1 MKTNRLKNV
10 FTFLLLSLAI
20 FSFGQDKIIKKNGE
34 KLKVIV
40 KEVGDKEIKYV
51 MYDDPNGVLFTIP
64 KALVRNVEFSYGQK
78 MKMENTAASEDY
90 YLDDKINNFTLNFSA
105 LGGNTLALGYERA
118 IKPGQSVF
126 TELKFYGA
134 GIKTLD
140 EKSRSGFG
148 IDLAYRLK
156 LKELFDGDS
165 YRPRHILHGSY
176 FSPVIGYSGG
186 KYVGANWDGTTSY
199 TNKHSIAHFG
209 LQAGKQWIIQ
219 NTISLDLSAGFHYYT
234 GSFTRD
240 GNSDNYIGFIRA
252 GNMSGADNK
261 LFSFNI
267 RVGFLTGKKKKK

>member
-40 KEVGDKEIKYV
+40 KEVGDKTIKYV
-51 MYDDPNGVLFTIP
+51 MYDDPNGVIFTIP

-90 YLDDKINNFTLNFSA
+90 YLDDKINNFTINFSA

-140 EKSRSGFG
+140 EVSRSGFG

-156 LKELFDGDS
+156 LKELFDGNS

-176 FSPVIGYSGG
+176 FSPVIGYSKGEFVEKSWG
-186 KYVGANWDGTTSY
+186 SGANYIDT
-199 TNKHSIAHFG
+199 HSIGHFG
-209 LQAGKQWIIQ
+209 LQVGKQWIIQ
-219 NTISLDLSAGFHYYT
+219 NAISLDLSAGFHYYT
-234 GSFTRD
+234 GSSEQVSSTEFNND
-240 GNSDNYIGFIRA
+240 YIRI
-252 GNMSGADNK
+252 GNMFGSENK
-261 LFSFNI
+261 LLSFNI
-267 RVGFLTGKKKKK
+267 RVGFLTGKKKK